1 MRIDH
6 HAYQRATRV
15 AALGFFLQAAVGV
28 GLVLFALIGPGAAHA
43 DTTLLHAALYV
54 LLGTIAW
61 LTLIVVFNQHKLER
75 LEALEEDELAGA
87 GAESAFERSAD
98 DLRVAARRLQLMHR
112 WLVPAAS
119 LAIAAGYGLLA
130 WWMLRRLGDAEL
142 DFRLTE
148 AKGWAVAICLGI
160 SAVAFLFSRFVAGMA
175 KQPVW
180 QNLRGGAAHMVG
192 ISLVTLAVAVG
203 IGFRFFENEK
213 VIHLIAYAIPILM
226 IVLAGEI
233 VLNFILHIYRPRVAG
248 EVPRPSFDSKLLSL
262 FAAPDNLVR
271 TINEAVNYQFG
282 FDVTSSWGY
291 RLLIRSV
298 AWLLAL
304 GAVVAVALDMI
315 VIVEPD
321 EQAVK
326 LSRGRVVGAEPHG
339 PGVMLK
345 LPWPFQTAERHSVAR
360 VRELH
365 LTGRQVDALVRA
377 LQQPAGARSEL
388 ADVQLFTQELGRKY
402 DRPLDPII
410 VRSSAVDPTVRQR
423 AGIAADGDGP
433 GDRITDDLALLDAE
447 IMLQYRIRADGG
459 LLEYLDFSDAVPRR
473 GTRSVRDHALA
484 TIAWREVTQEFARFR
499 VDEILGPRREELV
512 ANLRERI
519 QGALDRQRTGVEV
532 VAVSLPLVR
541 PSGEAAAQYEEV
553 SRSYHARGEMEI
565 AARQQITSGL
575 TQLVGDAALIEPV
588 LAAIT
593 EFKAMEETR
602 GPADE
607 ESIALR
613 RAAEDLVMRGGGM
626 AAQTIAEAERD
637 RWVNLMSTRAEAV
650 RLESQRQTY
659 DAAPG
664 LYRHRET
671 MITYGNAL
679 SRLYKYILCVDP
691 SLVEIDIDLRE
702 LTGPLISSDITADEG
717 GSSP

>member
-6 HAYQRATRV
+6 HAFQRATRV

-28 GLVLFALIGPGAAHA
+28 GLLLLALIGPGAAHA

-87 GAESAFERSAD
+87 ESAFERNAG

-130 WWMLRRLGDAEL
+130 WWMLRRLGDAEV
-142 DFRLTE
+142 DFRVTE

-180 QNLRGGAAHMVG
+180 QNLRGGAAQMVG

-203 IGFRFFENEK
+203 IGFRFFENDK
-213 VIHLIAYAIPILM
+213 VVELIAYAIPILM

-262 FAAPDNLVR
+262 LAAPDNLVR

-282 FDVTSSWGY
+282 FDITSSWGY

-315 VIVEPD
+315 VIVELD

-326 LSRGRVVGAEPHG
+326 LSRGRVVGTEPHG

-345 LPWPFQTAERHSVAR
+345 LPWPLQTAERHSVAR

-365 LTGRQVDALVRA
+365 LTGRQVDTLR
-377 LQQPAGARSEL
+377 PEL
-388 ADVQLFTQELGRKY
+388 ADVQLFTQELGHKY

-423 AGIAADGDGP
+423 AGIATTGDDQ

-447 IMLQYRIRADGG
+447 IMLQYRIRGEGG
-459 LLEYLDFSDAVPRR
+459 LLEYLDLSDAVPRR

-499 VDEILGPRREELV
+499 VDEILGPRRGELV

-519 QGALDRQRTGVEV
+519 QGALDRRRTGVEL
-532 VAVSLPLVR
+532 VAVSLPMIR

-593 EFKAMEETR
+593 EFKTMEEAR

-613 RAAEDLVMRGGGM
+613 RAAEDLIMRGGGM

-702 LTGPLISSDITADEG
+702 LTGPLISSDITAAEG